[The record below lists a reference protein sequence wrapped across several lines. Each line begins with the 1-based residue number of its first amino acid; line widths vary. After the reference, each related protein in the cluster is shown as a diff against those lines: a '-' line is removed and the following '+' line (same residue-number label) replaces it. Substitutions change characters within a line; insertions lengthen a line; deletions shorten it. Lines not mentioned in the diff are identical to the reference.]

1 MLQTIR
7 DKFTGW
13 IAIVFIGLLA
23 LTLVISFGNMEQT
36 PLQDNVVIT
45 VNGEEITL
53 FEFQEEFSNKLA
65 EFQDLLGDE
74 VPDVLEQTIKESAG
88 EDLIIRRLLLDY
100 LSNNGYR
107 VSPEY
112 VAELIRT
119 NESFQVG
126 GVFIRQNYEAI
137 LTGQGVSVDQFENDL
152 RLQLEINQLRRG
164 LIETAFMTNA
174 EFTQFIELQM
184 QERSGQMLIIDSSRF
199 MDQVNVDPLEVNDYY
214 QNNLDLFQSNE
225 EVDVEYLEINI
236 EDVAQQ
242 VQFSGDDIRDY
253 YENNLDRFVSNE
265 ERKSSHILVAIDQ
278 DTTDEQ
284 AAELIKEIQSK
295 LEIETFEELAKQY
308 SDDPGSATQGGDLG
322 WAETGLFVPEFES
335 ALFSMNV
342 GDISEAVKTDFGYH
356 LIRMD
361 DIKPGQQQAY
371 EDIEYELELEYSRLL
386 AEEELFELAD
396 QMADLTLQSYN
407 ELSTVAEKMSLKK
420 NNLDAFTRTGSTFL
434 HQDPEMVNI
443 LFSPGS
449 IELGENTPLFQ
460 IGDSVIVARAKA
472 HRLPSTRDFAE
483 VQDDIQSFIMNQQA
497 MRLANDYADELKN
510 NESLVFGDLS
520 EDDGIQVED
529 FQILRNSTNYSRGLS
544 DAIFALKRDLINE
557 EIIVFS
563 ESENVYLAKVSSV
576 DTGNLSLFS
585 DQERSDAKSDLSE
598 QYGSQ
603 DLDGLAQ
610 SLRDNAEIFI
620 EPGLYE
626 GLFDL

>member
-13 IAIVFIGLLA
+13 IAIVFIGLLSM
-23 LTLVISFGNMEQT
+23 TLVISFGNMDQT
-36 PLQDNVVIT
+36 PLQDDVVIT

-53 FEFQEEFSNKLA
+53 FEFQEEFSNKLV
-65 EFQDLLGDE
+65 EFQDVLGDE
-74 VPDVLEQTIKESAG
+74 VPEVLEQTIKESAA

-100 LSNNGYR
+100 LSNSGYR

-112 VAELIRT
+112 VAELIST
-119 NESFQVG
+119 NETFLLG
-126 GVFIRQNYEAI
+126 GVFDIENYKAI
-137 LTGQGVSVDQFENDL
+137 LASQGVTIEQFENDL

-164 LIETAFMTNA
+164 LIETAFITNT
-174 EFTQFIELQM
+174 EFTKFIELQM
-184 QERSGQMLIIDSSRF
+184 QERTGQLLTIDSSRF
-199 MDQVNVDPLEVNDYY
+199 MDQVEINPAEVSDYY
-214 QNNLDLFQSNE
+214 ESNLDLFQSNE
-225 EVDVEYLEINI
+225 EVDVEYLEITI

-242 VQFSGDDIRDY
+242 VEFSADDLRDY
-253 YENNLDRFVSNE
+253 YENNLDRFVTNE
-265 ERKSSHILVAIDQ
+265 ERKSSHILIAIDD

-284 AAELIKEIQSK
+284 AAELIEEIQSK
-295 LEIETFEELAKQY
+295 LDTEAFEDLAKEY
-308 SDDPGSATQGGDLG
+308 SDDPGSAAVGGDLG
-322 WAETGLFVPEFES
+322 WAEPGLFVPEFES

-342 GDISEAVKTDFGYH
+342 GEISAPVKTDFGYH

-361 DIKPGQQQAY
+361 DIKTGQQQAF

-407 ELSTVAEKMSLKK
+407 ELATVADKMSLEL
-420 NNLDAFTRTGSTFL
+420 NNLDAFSRTGSTFL

-472 HRLPSTRDFAE
+472 HRLPATKEFSE
-483 VQDDIQSFIMNQQA
+483 VQADIQSFLMNNRA
-497 MRLANDYADELKN
+497 MNLANEYAEGLKTQDSIVFDEIAT
-510 NESLVFGDLS
+510 E
-520 EDDGIQVED
+520 EGIQSEN
-529 FQILRNSTNYSRGLS
+529 FQILRNSTNYPRGLS
-544 DAIFALKRDLINE
+544 EAIFSLHKDLIDQE
-557 EIIVFS
+557 MIVFS
-563 ESENVYLAKVSSV
+563 ELDSVYIAKVSSV
-576 DTGNLSLFS
+576 NSGNLSFFS
-585 DQERSDAKSDLSE
+585 DQERSDAKSDLSQ
-598 QYGSQ
+598 QYGSE
-603 DLDGLAQ
+603 DLDALAQ
-610 SLRDNAEIFI
+610 SLRDNAEVFI

>member
-13 IAIVFIGLLA
+13 IAIVFIGLLS
-23 LTLVISFGNMEQT
+23 LTLIISFGNMEQT

-45 VNGEEITL
+45 VNDEEITL

-74 VPDVLEQTIKESAG
+74 VPEVLEQTIKESAG

-112 VAELIRT
+112 VAELIRD

-126 GVFIRQNYEAI
+126 GVFIRENYEAI
-137 LTGQGVSVDQFENDL
+137 LASQGVGVDQFENDL

-199 MDQVNVDPLEVNDYY
+199 MDQVNVDPSEVNDYY
-214 QNNLDLFQSNE
+214 QNNLELFQSNE
-225 EVDVEYLEINI
+225 EIDVEYLEINI

-242 VQFSGDDIRDY
+242 VQFSGDDIRGY

-265 ERKSSHILVAIDQ
+265 ERKSSHILVAIDE

-295 LEIETFEELAKQY
+295 LEGETFEELAKQY
-308 SDDPGSATQGGDLG
+308 SDDPGSAAQGGDLG

-361 DIKPGQQQAY
+361 DIKPGQQQSF

-407 ELSTVAEKMSLKK
+407 ELSTVAEKMNLTK

-472 HRLPSTRDFAE
+472 HRLPSTRDFTE
-483 VQDDIQSFIMNQQA
+483 VQDDIQNFIMNQEA

-520 EDDGIQVED
+520 EDEGIQVED

-544 DAIFALKRDLINE
+544 DAIFSLKKDLINE
-557 EIIVFS
+557 EIVVFS
-563 ESENVYLAKVSSV
+563 ELENVYLAKISSV

-610 SLRDNAEIFI
+610 SLRDNAEVFI

>member
-45 VNGEEITL
+45 VNDKEITL

-74 VPDVLEQTIKESAG
+74 VPEVLEQTIKESAG
-88 EDLIIRRLLLDY
+88 EDLIIRVLLLDY

-119 NESFQVG
+119 NESFQLG
-126 GVFIRQNYEAI
+126 GVFIRENYEAI
-137 LTGQGVSVDQFENDL
+137 LASQGVSVDQFENDL

-199 MDQVNVDPLEVNDYY
+199 KDQVNVDPSEVNDYY
-214 QNNLDLFQSNE
+214 QNNIDLFQSDE
-225 EVDVEYLEINI
+225 ELDVEYLEINI

-242 VQFSGDDIRDY
+242 VQFSGDEIRDY

-265 ERKSSHILVAIDQ
+265 ERKSSHILVAIDE

-284 AAELIKEIQSK
+284 AAKLIKEIQTK
-295 LEIETFEELAKQY
+295 LETETFEELAKQY
-308 SDDPGSATQGGDLG
+308 SDDPGSAAQGGDLG

-342 GDISEAVKTDFGYH
+342 GETSEVVKTDFGYH

-361 DIKPGQQQAY
+361 DIKPGQQQAF

-420 NNLDAFTRTGSTFL
+420 SNLDAFTRTGSTFL

-472 HRLPSTRDFAE
+472 HRLPSTRDFVE
-483 VQDDIQSFIMNQQA
+483 VQGDIQSFIMNQEA
-497 MRLANDYADELKN
+497 MNLANDYADGLKN
-510 NESLVFGDLS
+510 DESLVFGDLS
-520 EDDGIQVED
+520 QDDGIQVED

-544 DAIFALKRDLINE
+544 DAIFSLKKDLINE
-557 EIIVFS
+557 EIVVFS
-563 ESENVYLAKVSSV
+563 ELEKVYLAKVSSV

-610 SLRDNAEIFI
+610 SLRDNAEVFI

>member
-45 VNGEEITL
+45 VNDKEITL

-74 VPDVLEQTIKESAG
+74 VPEVLEQTIKESAG
-88 EDLIIRRLLLDY
+88 EDLIIRVLLLDY

-119 NESFQVG
+119 NESFQLG
-126 GVFIRQNYEAI
+126 GVFIRENYEAI
-137 LTGQGVSVDQFENDL
+137 LASQGVSVDQFENDL

-199 MDQVNVDPLEVNDYY
+199 KDQVNVDPSEVNDYY
-214 QNNLDLFQSNE
+214 ENNIDLFQSNE
-225 EVDVEYLEINI
+225 ELDVEYLEINI

-242 VQFSGDDIRDY
+242 VQFSGDEIRDY

-265 ERKSSHILVAIDQ
+265 ERKSSHILVAIDE

-284 AAELIKEIQSK
+284 AAKLIKEIQTK
-295 LEIETFEELAKQY
+295 LETETFEELAKQY
-308 SDDPGSATQGGDLG
+308 SDDPGSAAQGGDLG

-342 GDISEAVKTDFGYH
+342 GDTSEAVKTDFGYH

-361 DIKPGQQQAY
+361 DIKPGQQQAF

-420 NNLDAFTRTGSTFL
+420 SNLDAFTRTGSTFL

-472 HRLPSTRDFAE
+472 HRLPSTRDFVE
-483 VQDDIQSFIMNQQA
+483 VQGDIQSFIMNQEA
-497 MRLANDYADELKN
+497 MKLANDYADGLKN
-510 NESLVFGDLS
+510 DESLVFGDLS
-520 EDDGIQVED
+520 QDDGIQVED

-544 DAIFALKRDLINE
+544 DAIFSLKKDLINE
-557 EIIVFS
+557 EIVVFS
-563 ESENVYLAKVSSV
+563 ELEKVYLAKVSSV
-576 DTGNLSLFS
+576 DIGNLSLFS

-610 SLRDNAEIFI
+610 SLRDNAEVFI

>member
-45 VNGEEITL
+45 VNDKEITL

-74 VPDVLEQTIKESAG
+74 VPEVLEQTIKESAG
-88 EDLIIRRLLLDY
+88 EDLIIRVLLLDY

-119 NESFQVG
+119 NESFQLG
-126 GVFIRQNYEAI
+126 GVFIRENYEAI
-137 LTGQGVSVDQFENDL
+137 LASQGVSVDQFENDL

-199 MDQVNVDPLEVNDYY
+199 KDQVNVDPSEVNDYY
-214 QNNLDLFQSNE
+214 QNNIDLFQSDE
-225 EVDVEYLEINI
+225 ELDVEYLEINI

-242 VQFSGDDIRDY
+242 VQFSGDEIRDY

-265 ERKSSHILVAIDQ
+265 ERKSSHILVAIDE

-284 AAELIKEIQSK
+284 AAKLIKEIQTK
-295 LEIETFEELAKQY
+295 LETETFEELAKQY
-308 SDDPGSATQGGDLG
+308 SDDPGSAAQGGDLG

-342 GDISEAVKTDFGYH
+342 GDTSEAVKTDFGYH

-361 DIKPGQQQAY
+361 DIKPGQQQAF

-420 NNLDAFTRTGSTFL
+420 SNLDAFTRTGSTFL

-472 HRLPSTRDFAE
+472 HRLPSTRDFVE
-483 VQDDIQSFIMNQQA
+483 VQGDIQSFIMNQEA
-497 MRLANDYADELKN
+497 MKLANDYADGLKN
-510 NESLVFGDLS
+510 DESLVFGDLS
-520 EDDGIQVED
+520 QDDGIQVED

-544 DAIFALKRDLINE
+544 DAIFSLKKDLINE
-557 EIIVFS
+557 EIVVFS
-563 ESENVYLAKVSSV
+563 ELEKVYLAKVSSV
-576 DTGNLSLFS
+576 DIGNLSLFS

-610 SLRDNAEIFI
+610 SLRDNAEVFI

>member
-13 IAIVFIGLLA
+13 IAIVFIGLLSM
-23 LTLVISFGNMEQT
+23 TLVISFGNMDQT
-36 PLQDNVVIT
+36 PLQDDVVIT

-53 FEFQEEFSNKLA
+53 FEFQEEFSNKLV
-65 EFQDLLGDE
+65 EFQNVLGDE
-74 VPDVLEQTIKESAG
+74 VPEVLEQTIKESAA

-100 LSNNGYR
+100 LSNSGYR

-119 NESFQVG
+119 NETFLLG
-126 GVFIRQNYEAI
+126 GVFDIENYKAI
-137 LTGQGVSVDQFENDL
+137 LASQGVTIEQFENDL

-164 LIETAFMTNA
+164 FIETAFITNT

-184 QERSGQMLIIDSSRF
+184 QERTGQLLTIDSSRF
-199 MDQVNVDPLEVNDYY
+199 MDQVEINPAEVSDYY
-214 QNNLDLFQSNE
+214 ESNLDLFQSNE
-225 EVDVEYLEINI
+225 EVDVEYLEITI

-242 VQFSGDDIRDY
+242 VEFSADDLREY
-253 YENNLDRFVSNE
+253 YENNLDRFVTNE
-265 ERKSSHILVAIDQ
+265 ERKSSHILIAIDD
-278 DTTDEQ
+278 DTSDEQ
-284 AAELIKEIQSK
+284 AVELIEEIQSK
-295 LEIETFEELAKQY
+295 LDTQTFEDLAKEY
-308 SDDPGSATQGGDLG
+308 SDDPGSAAVGGDLG
-322 WAETGLFVPEFES
+322 WAEPGLFVPEFES

-342 GDISEAVKTDFGYH
+342 GEISAPVKTDFGYH

-361 DIKPGQQQAY
+361 DIKTGQQQAF

-407 ELSTVAEKMSLKK
+407 ELATVADKMSLEL
-420 NNLDAFTRTGSTFL
+420 NNLDAFSRTGSTFL
-434 HQDPEMVNI
+434 HQDPEMVNM

-472 HRLPSTRDFAE
+472 HRLPATREFSE
-483 VQDDIQSFIMNQQA
+483 VQADIQSFLMNNRA
-497 MRLANDYADELKN
+497 MSLANEYAEGLKTQDSIVFDEIAT
-510 NESLVFGDLS
+510 E
-520 EDDGIQVED
+520 EGIQSED
-529 FQILRNSTNYSRGLS
+529 FQILRNSTNYPRGLS
-544 DAIFALKRDLINE
+544 EAIFSLHKDLIDQE
-557 EIIVFS
+557 MIVFS
-563 ESENVYLAKVSSV
+563 ELDSVYIAKVSSV
-576 DTGNLSLFS
+576 NSGNLSFFS
-585 DQERSDAKSDLSE
+585 DQERSDAKSDLSQ
-598 QYGSQ
+598 QYGSE

-610 SLRDNAEIFI
+610 SLRDNAEVFI

>member
-308 SDDPGSATQGGDLG
+308 SDDPGSAAQGGDLG

-335 ALFSMNV
+335 ALFLMNV
-342 GDISEAVKTDFGYH
+342 GDISEVVKTDFGYH

-472 HRLPSTRDFAE
+472 HRLPSTRDFTE
-483 VQDDIQSFIMNQQA
+483 VQGDIQSFIMNQQA

>member
-1 MLQTIR
+1 

-13 IAIVFIGLLA
+13 IAIFFIGLLA

-45 VNGEEITL
+45 VNDKEITL

-74 VPDVLEQTIKESAG
+74 VPEVLEQTIKESAG
-88 EDLIIRRLLLDY
+88 EDLIIRVLLLDY

-119 NESFQVG
+119 NESFQLG
-126 GVFIRQNYEAI
+126 GVFIRENYEAI
-137 LTGQGVSVDQFENDL
+137 LASQGVSVDQFENDL

-199 MDQVNVDPLEVNDYY
+199 KDQVNVDPSEVNDYY
-214 QNNLDLFQSNE
+214 QNNIDLFQSDE
-225 EVDVEYLEINI
+225 ELDVEYLEINI

-242 VQFSGDDIRDY
+242 VQFSGDEIRDY

-265 ERKSSHILVAIDQ
+265 ERKSSHILVAIDE

-284 AAELIKEIQSK
+284 AAKLIKEIQTK
-295 LEIETFEELAKQY
+295 LETETFEELAKQY
-308 SDDPGSATQGGDLG
+308 SDDPGSAAQGGDLG

-342 GDISEAVKTDFGYH
+342 GDTSEAVKTDFGYH

-361 DIKPGQQQAY
+361 DIKPGQQQAF

-420 NNLDAFTRTGSTFL
+420 SNLDAFTRTGSTFL

-472 HRLPSTRDFAE
+472 HRLPSTRDFVE
-483 VQDDIQSFIMNQQA
+483 VQGDIQSFIMNQEA
-497 MRLANDYADELKN
+497 MKLANDYADGLKN
-510 NESLVFGDLS
+510 DESLVFGDLS
-520 EDDGIQVED
+520 QDDGIQVED

-544 DAIFALKRDLINE
+544 DAIFSLKKDLINE
-557 EIIVFS
+557 EIVVFS
-563 ESENVYLAKVSSV
+563 ELEKVYLAKVSSV

-610 SLRDNAEIFI
+610 SLRDNAEVFI

>member
-13 IAIVFIGLLA
+13 IAIVFIGLLSM
-23 LTLVISFGNMEQT
+23 TLVISFGNMDQT
-36 PLQDNVVIT
+36 PLQDDVVIT

-53 FEFQEEFSNKLA
+53 FEFQEEFSNKLV
-65 EFQDLLGDE
+65 EFQDVLGDE
-74 VPDVLEQTIKESAG
+74 VPEVLEQTIKESAA

-100 LSNNGYR
+100 LSNSGYR

-119 NESFQVG
+119 NETFLLG
-126 GVFIRQNYEAI
+126 GVFDIENYKAI
-137 LTGQGVSVDQFENDL
+137 LASQGVTIEQFENDL

-164 LIETAFMTNA
+164 LIETAFITNT
-174 EFTQFIELQM
+174 EFTKFIELQM
-184 QERSGQMLIIDSSRF
+184 QERTGQLLTIDSSRF
-199 MDQVNVDPLEVNDYY
+199 MDQVEINPAEVSDYY
-214 QNNLDLFQSNE
+214 ESNLDLFQSNE
-225 EVDVEYLEINI
+225 EVDVEYLEITI

-242 VQFSGDDIRDY
+242 VEFSADDLRDY
-253 YENNLDRFVSNE
+253 YENNLDRFVTNE
-265 ERKSSHILVAIDQ
+265 ERKSSHILIAIDD

-284 AAELIKEIQSK
+284 AAELIEEIQSK
-295 LEIETFEELAKQY
+295 LDTQTFEDLAKEY
-308 SDDPGSATQGGDLG
+308 SDDPGSAAVGGDLG
-322 WAETGLFVPEFES
+322 WAEPGLFVPEFES

-342 GDISEAVKTDFGYH
+342 GEISAPVKTDFGYH

-361 DIKPGQQQAY
+361 DIKTGQQQAF

-407 ELSTVAEKMSLKK
+407 ELATVADKMSLEL
-420 NNLDAFTRTGSTFL
+420 NNLDAFSRTGSTFL

-472 HRLPSTRDFAE
+472 HRLPATKEFSE
-483 VQDDIQSFIMNQQA
+483 VQADIQSFLMNNRA
-497 MRLANDYADELKN
+497 MNLANEYAEGLKTQDSIVFDEIAT
-510 NESLVFGDLS
+510 E
-520 EDDGIQVED
+520 EGIQSED
-529 FQILRNSTNYSRGLS
+529 FQLLRNSTNYPRGLS
-544 DAIFALKRDLINE
+544 EAIFSLHKDLIDQE
-557 EIIVFS
+557 MIVFS
-563 ESENVYLAKVSSV
+563 ELDSVYIAKVSSV
-576 DTGNLSLFS
+576 NSGNLSFFS
-585 DQERSDAKSDLSE
+585 DQERSNAKSDLSQ
-598 QYGSQ
+598 QYGSE
-603 DLDGLAQ
+603 DLDALAE
-610 SLRDNAEIFI
+610 SLRDNAEVFI

>member
-1 MLQTIR
+1 
-7 DKFTGW
+7 
-13 IAIVFIGLLA
+13 
-23 LTLVISFGNMEQT
+23 
-36 PLQDNVVIT
+36 VVIT

-74 VPDVLEQTIKESAG
+74 VPEVLEQTIKESAG

-100 LSNNGYR
+100 LSNSGYR

-112 VAELIRT
+112 VAELIRN

-126 GVFIRQNYEAI
+126 GVFNRQNYEAI
-137 LTGQGVSVDQFENDL
+137 LASQGASVDQFENDL

-199 MDQVNVDPLEVNDYY
+199 MDQVNIDPSEINDYY

-265 ERKSSHILVAIDQ
+265 ERKSSHILVAIDE

-284 AAELIKEIQSK
+284 AADLIKEIQSK
-295 LEIETFEELAKQY
+295 FDTETFEELAKQY
-308 SDDPGSATQGGDLG
+308 SDDPGSAAQGGDLG

-396 QMADLTLQSYN
+396 QMADLTLQAYN
-407 ELSTVAEKMSLKK
+407 ELSTVAEKMSLEK
-420 NNLDAFTRTGSTFL
+420 NNLDAFTRTGATFL

-483 VQDDIQSFIMNQQA
+483 VQNDIQSFIMNQEA

-510 NESLVFGDLS
+510 NESLVFDDLS
-520 EDDGIQVED
+520 EGDGIQVED
-529 FQILRNSTNYSRGLS
+529 FQILRNSTNYSKGLS
-544 DAIFALKRDLINE
+544 DAIFSLNKDLINQQ
-557 EIIVFS
+557 IVVFS
-563 ESENVYLAKVSSV
+563 ELDNVYLAKVSSV
-576 DTGNLSLFS
+576 DIGNLSLFS

-610 SLRDNAEIFI
+610 SLRDNAEVFI

>member
-265 ERKSSHILVAIDQ
+265 ERKSSHILVAIDE

-308 SDDPGSATQGGDLG
+308 SDDPGSAAQGGDLG

-420 NNLDAFTRTGSTFL
+420 NNLNAFTRTGSTFL

-483 VQDDIQSFIMNQQA
+483 VQGDIQSFIMNQQA

>member
-45 VNGEEITL
+45 VNDKEITL

-74 VPDVLEQTIKESAG
+74 VPEVLEQTIKESAG
-88 EDLIIRRLLLDY
+88 EDLIIRVLLLDY

-119 NESFQVG
+119 NESFQLG
-126 GVFIRQNYEAI
+126 GVFIRENYEAI
-137 LTGQGVSVDQFENDL
+137 LASQGVSVDQFENDL

-199 MDQVNVDPLEVNDYY
+199 KDQVNVDPSEVNDYY
-214 QNNLDLFQSNE
+214 QNNIDLFQSDE
-225 EVDVEYLEINI
+225 ELDVEYLEINI

-242 VQFSGDDIRDY
+242 VQFSGDEIRDY

-265 ERKSSHILVAIDQ
+265 ERKSSHILVAIDE

-284 AAELIKEIQSK
+284 AAELIKEIQTK
-295 LEIETFEELAKQY
+295 LETETFEELAKQY
-308 SDDPGSATQGGDLG
+308 SDDPGSAAQGGDLG

-342 GDISEAVKTDFGYH
+342 GDTSEAVKTDFGYH

-361 DIKPGQQQAY
+361 DIKPGQQQAF

-407 ELSTVAEKMSLKK
+407 ELSTVAEKMNLKK
-420 NNLDAFTRTGSTFL
+420 SNLDAFTRTGSTFL

-472 HRLPSTRDFAE
+472 HRLPSTRDFVE
-483 VQDDIQSFIMNQQA
+483 VQGDIQSFIMNQEA
-497 MRLANDYADELKN
+497 MKLANDYADRLKN
-510 NESLVFGDLS
+510 DESLVFGDLS
-520 EDDGIQVED
+520 QDDGIQVED

-544 DAIFALKRDLINE
+544 DAIFSLKKDLINE
-557 EIIVFS
+557 EIVVFS
-563 ESENVYLAKVSSV
+563 ELEKVYLAKVSSV
-576 DTGNLSLFS
+576 DIGNLSLFS

-610 SLRDNAEIFI
+610 SLRDNAEVFI

>member
-295 LEIETFEELAKQY
+295 FEIETFEELAKQY
-308 SDDPGSATQGGDLG
+308 SDDPGSAAQGGDLG

-472 HRLPSTRDFAE
+472 HRLPSTRDFTE
-483 VQDDIQSFIMNQQA
+483 VQGDIQSFIMNQQA

-585 DQERSDAKSDLSE
+585 DQERSDAKSDLSD

-610 SLRDNAEIFI
+610 SLRNNAEIFI

>member
-45 VNGEEITL
+45 VNDKEITL

-74 VPDVLEQTIKESAG
+74 VPEVLEQTIKESAG
-88 EDLIIRRLLLDY
+88 EDLIIRVLLLDY

-119 NESFQVG
+119 NESFQLG
-126 GVFIRQNYEAI
+126 GVFIRENYEAI
-137 LTGQGVSVDQFENDL
+137 LASQGVSVDQFENDL

-199 MDQVNVDPLEVNDYY
+199 KDQVNVDPSEVNDYY
-214 QNNLDLFQSNE
+214 QNNIDLFQSDE
-225 EVDVEYLEINI
+225 ELDVEYLEINI

-242 VQFSGDDIRDY
+242 VQFSGDEIRDY

-265 ERKSSHILVAIDQ
+265 ERKSSHILVAIDE

-295 LEIETFEELAKQY
+295 LETETFEELAKQY
-308 SDDPGSATQGGDLG
+308 SDDPGSAAQGGDLG

-342 GDISEAVKTDFGYH
+342 GDTSEAVKTDFGYH

-361 DIKPGQQQAY
+361 DIKPGQQQAF

-420 NNLDAFTRTGSTFL
+420 SNLDAFTRTGSTFL

-472 HRLPSTRDFAE
+472 HRLPSTRDFVE
-483 VQDDIQSFIMNQQA
+483 VQGDIQSFIMNQEA
-497 MRLANDYADELKN
+497 MKLANDYADGLKN
-510 NESLVFGDLS
+510 DESLVFGDLS
-520 EDDGIQVED
+520 QDDGIQVED

-544 DAIFALKRDLINE
+544 DAIFSLKKDLINE
-557 EIIVFS
+557 EIVVFS
-563 ESENVYLAKVSSV
+563 ELEKVYLAKVSSV

-610 SLRDNAEIFI
+610 SLRDNAEVFI

>member
-13 IAIVFIGLLA
+13 IAIFFIGLLA

-45 VNGEEITL
+45 VNDKEITL

-74 VPDVLEQTIKESAG
+74 VPEVLEQTIKESAG
-88 EDLIIRRLLLDY
+88 EDLIIRVLLLDY

-119 NESFQVG
+119 NESFQLG
-126 GVFIRQNYEAI
+126 GVFIRENYEAI
-137 LTGQGVSVDQFENDL
+137 LASQGVSVDQFENDL

-184 QERSGQMLIIDSSRF
+184 QERSGQVLIIDSSRF
-199 MDQVNVDPLEVNDYY
+199 KDQVNVDPSEVNDYY
-214 QNNLDLFQSNE
+214 ENNIDLFQSNE
-225 EVDVEYLEINI
+225 ELDVEYLEINI

-242 VQFSGDDIRDY
+242 VQFSGDEIRDY

-265 ERKSSHILVAIDQ
+265 ERKSSHILVAIDE

-284 AAELIKEIQSK
+284 AAKLIKEIQTK
-295 LEIETFEELAKQY
+295 LETETFEELAKQY
-308 SDDPGSATQGGDLG
+308 SDDPGSAAQGGDLG

-342 GDISEAVKTDFGYH
+342 GDTSEAVKTDFGYH

-361 DIKPGQQQAY
+361 DIKPGQQQAF

-420 NNLDAFTRTGSTFL
+420 SNLDAFTRTGSTFL

-472 HRLPSTRDFAE
+472 HRLPSTRDFVE
-483 VQDDIQSFIMNQQA
+483 VQGDIQSFIMNQEA
-497 MRLANDYADELKN
+497 MKLANDYADGLKN
-510 NESLVFGDLS
+510 DESLVFGDLS
-520 EDDGIQVED
+520 QDDGIQVED

-544 DAIFALKRDLINE
+544 DAIFSLKKDLINE
-557 EIIVFS
+557 EIVVFS
-563 ESENVYLAKVSSV
+563 ELEKVYLAKVSSV

-610 SLRDNAEIFI
+610 SLRDNAEVFI

>member
-13 IAIVFIGLLA
+13 IAIVFIGLLSM
-23 LTLVISFGNMEQT
+23 TLVISFGNMDQT
-36 PLQDNVVIT
+36 PLQDDVVIT

-53 FEFQEEFSNKLA
+53 FEFQEEFSNKLV

-74 VPDVLEQTIKESAG
+74 VPEVLEQTIKESAA

-100 LSNNGYR
+100 LSNSGYR

-112 VAELIRT
+112 VAELIRA
-119 NESFQVG
+119 NETFLLG
-126 GVFIRQNYEAI
+126 GVFDIENYKAI
-137 LTGQGVSVDQFENDL
+137 LASQGVTIEQFENDL

-164 LIETAFMTNA
+164 FIETAFITNT

-184 QERSGQMLIIDSSRF
+184 QERSGQLLTIDSSRF
-199 MDQVNVDPLEVNDYY
+199 MDQVEIDPAEVTDYY
-214 QNNLDLFQSNE
+214 ESNLDLFQSNE

-242 VQFSGDDIRDY
+242 VEFSADDLREY
-253 YENNLDRFVSNE
+253 YENNLDRFVTNE
-265 ERKSSHILVAIDQ
+265 ERKSSHILIAIDD

-284 AAELIKEIQSK
+284 AAELIEEIQSK
-295 LEIETFEELAKQY
+295 LDTETFEDLAKEY
-308 SDDPGSATQGGDLG
+308 SDDPGSAAVGGDLG
-322 WAETGLFVPEFES
+322 WAEPGLFVPEFES

-342 GDISEAVKTDFGYH
+342 GEISAPVKTDFGYH

-361 DIKPGQQQAY
+361 DIKTGQQQAF

-407 ELSTVAEKMSLKK
+407 ELASVADKMSLEL
-420 NNLDAFTRTGSTFL
+420 NNLDAFSRTGSSFL
-434 HQDPEMVNI
+434 HQDPEMVNM

-472 HRLPSTRDFAE
+472 HRLPATREFSE
-483 VQDDIQSFIMNQQA
+483 VQIDIQSFLMNNRA
-497 MRLANDYADELKN
+497 MSLANEYAEDLKTQDSVIFAEIA
-510 NESLVFGDLS
+510 NE
-520 EDDGIQVED
+520 DGIQSED
-529 FQILRNSTNYSRGLS
+529 FQILRNSTNFPRGLS
-544 DAIFALKRDLINE
+544 EAIFSLHKDLIDKE
-557 EIIVFS
+557 MIVFS
-563 ESENVYLAKVSSV
+563 ELDIVYIAKVSSV
-576 DTGNLSLFS
+576 NSGDLSFFS
-585 DQERSDAKSDLSE
+585 DEERSGAKSDLSQ
-598 QYGSQ
+598 QYGSE

-610 SLRDNAEIFI
+610 SLRDNAEVFI

>member
-13 IAIVFIGLLA
+13 IAIVFIGLLSM
-23 LTLVISFGNMEQT
+23 TLVISFGNMDQT
-36 PLQDNVVIT
+36 PLQDDVVIT

-53 FEFQEEFSNKLA
+53 FEFQEEFSNKLV
-65 EFQDLLGDE
+65 EFQDVLGDE
-74 VPDVLEQTIKESAG
+74 VPEVLEQTIKESAA

-100 LSNNGYR
+100 LSNSGYR

-119 NESFQVG
+119 NETFLLG
-126 GVFIRQNYEAI
+126 GVFDIENYKAI
-137 LTGQGVSVDQFENDL
+137 LASQGVTIEQFENDL

-164 LIETAFMTNA
+164 FIETAFITNT

-184 QERSGQMLIIDSSRF
+184 QERTGQLLTIDSSRF
-199 MDQVNVDPLEVNDYY
+199 MDQVEINPAEVTDYY
-214 QNNLDLFQSNE
+214 ESNLDLFQSNE
-225 EVDVEYLEINI
+225 EVDVEYLEITI

-242 VQFSGDDIRDY
+242 VEFSADDLRDY
-253 YENNLDRFVSNE
+253 YENNLDRFVTNE
-265 ERKSSHILVAIDQ
+265 ERKSSHILIAIDD

-284 AAELIKEIQSK
+284 AAELIEEIQSK
-295 LEIETFEELAKQY
+295 LDTQTFEDLAKEY
-308 SDDPGSATQGGDLG
+308 SDDPGSAAVGGDLG
-322 WAETGLFVPEFES
+322 WAEPGLFVPEFES

-342 GDISEAVKTDFGYH
+342 GEISAPVKTDFGYH

-361 DIKPGQQQAY
+361 DIKTGQQQAF

-407 ELSTVAEKMSLKK
+407 ELATVADKMSLEL
-420 NNLDAFTRTGSTFL
+420 NNLDAFSRTGSTFL
-434 HQDPEMVNI
+434 HQDPEMVNM

-472 HRLPSTRDFAE
+472 HRLPATREFSE
-483 VQDDIQSFIMNQQA
+483 VQTDIQSFLMNNRA
-497 MRLANDYADELKN
+497 MSLANEYAEGLKTQDSIVFDEIAT
-510 NESLVFGDLS
+510 E
-520 EDDGIQVED
+520 EGIQSED
-529 FQILRNSTNYSRGLS
+529 FQILRNSTNYPRGLS
-544 DAIFALKRDLINE
+544 EAIFSLHKDLIDQE
-557 EIIVFS
+557 MIVFS
-563 ESENVYLAKVSSV
+563 ELDSVYIAKVSSV
-576 DTGNLSLFS
+576 NSGNLSFFS
-585 DQERSDAKSDLSE
+585 DQERSDAKSDLSQ
-598 QYGSQ
+598 QYGSE

-610 SLRDNAEIFI
+610 SLRDNAEVFI

>member
-74 VPDVLEQTIKESAG
+74 VPEVLEQTIKESAG
-88 EDLIIRRLLLDY
+88 EDLIIRVLLLDY

-119 NESFQVG
+119 NESFQLG
-126 GVFIRQNYEAI
+126 GVFIRENYEAI
-137 LTGQGVSVDQFENDL
+137 LASQGVSVDQFENDL

-199 MDQVNVDPLEVNDYY
+199 KDQVNVDPSEVNDYY
-214 QNNLDLFQSNE
+214 ENNIDLFQSNE
-225 EVDVEYLEINI
+225 ELDVEYLEINI

-242 VQFSGDDIRDY
+242 VQFSGDEIRDY

-265 ERKSSHILVAIDQ
+265 ERKSSHILVAIDE

-284 AAELIKEIQSK
+284 ATELIKEIQSK
-295 LEIETFEELAKQY
+295 LETETFEELAKQY
-308 SDDPGSATQGGDLG
+308 SDDPGSAAQGGDLG

-342 GDISEAVKTDFGYH
+342 GDTSEAVKTDFGYH

-361 DIKPGQQQAY
+361 DIKPGQQQAF

-420 NNLDAFTRTGSTFL
+420 SNLDAFTRTGSTFL

-472 HRLPSTRDFAE
+472 HRLPSTRDFVD
-483 VQDDIQSFIMNQQA
+483 VQGDIQSFIMNQEA
-497 MRLANDYADELKN
+497 MKLANDYADGLKN
-510 NESLVFGDLS
+510 DKSLIFGDLS
-520 EDDGIQVED
+520 QDDGIQVED

-544 DAIFALKRDLINE
+544 DAIFSLKKDLINE
-557 EIIVFS
+557 EIVVFS
-563 ESENVYLAKVSSV
+563 ELEKVYLAKVSSV

-610 SLRDNAEIFI
+610 SLRDNAEVFI

>member
-13 IAIVFIGLLA
+13 IAIVFIGLLS
-23 LTLVISFGNMEQT
+23 LTLIISFGNMEQT

-45 VNGEEITL
+45 VNDEEITL

-74 VPDVLEQTIKESAG
+74 VPEVLEQTIKESAG

-112 VAELIRT
+112 VAELIRD

-126 GVFIRQNYEAI
+126 GVFIRENYEAI
-137 LTGQGVSVDQFENDL
+137 LASQGVGVDQFENDL

-199 MDQVNVDPLEVNDYY
+199 MDQVNVDPSEVNDYY
-214 QNNLDLFQSNE
+214 QNNLELFQSNE
-225 EVDVEYLEINI
+225 EIDVEYLEINI

-265 ERKSSHILVAIDQ
+265 ERKSSHILVAIDE

-295 LEIETFEELAKQY
+295 LEGETFEELAKQY
-308 SDDPGSATQGGDLG
+308 SDDPGSAAQGGDLG

-361 DIKPGQQQAY
+361 DIKPGQQQSF

-407 ELSTVAEKMSLKK
+407 ELSTVAEKMNLTK

-472 HRLPSTRDFAE
+472 HRLPSTRDFTE
-483 VQDDIQSFIMNQQA
+483 VQDDIQNFILNQEA

-520 EDDGIQVED
+520 EDEGIQVED

-544 DAIFALKRDLINE
+544 DAIFSLKKDLINE
-557 EIIVFS
+557 EIVVFS
-563 ESENVYLAKVSSV
+563 ELENVYLAKISSV

-610 SLRDNAEIFI
+610 SLRDNAEVFI

>member
-1 MLQTIR
+1 
-7 DKFTGW
+7 
-13 IAIVFIGLLA
+13 
-23 LTLVISFGNMEQT
+23 
-36 PLQDNVVIT
+36 
-45 VNGEEITL
+45 
-53 FEFQEEFSNKLA
+53 
-65 EFQDLLGDE
+65 
-74 VPDVLEQTIKESAG
+74 
-88 EDLIIRRLLLDY
+88 
-100 LSNNGYR
+100 
-107 VSPEY
+107 
-112 VAELIRT
+112 
-119 NESFQVG
+119 
-126 GVFIRQNYEAI
+126 
-137 LTGQGVSVDQFENDL
+137 
-152 RLQLEINQLRRG
+152 
-164 LIETAFMTNA
+164 
-174 EFTQFIELQM
+174 M

-265 ERKSSHILVAIDQ
+265 ERKSSHILVAIDE

-308 SDDPGSATQGGDLG
+308 SDDPGSAAQGGDLG

-335 ALFSMNV
+335 ALFLMNV
-342 GDISEAVKTDFGYH
+342 GDISEVVKTDFGYH

-563 ESENVYLAKVSSV
+563 ESENVYLAKISSV

>member
-45 VNGEEITL
+45 VNDKEITL

-74 VPDVLEQTIKESAG
+74 VPEVLEQTIKESAG
-88 EDLIIRRLLLDY
+88 EDLIIRVLLLDY

-119 NESFQVG
+119 NESFQLG
-126 GVFIRQNYEAI
+126 GVFIRENYEAI
-137 LTGQGVSVDQFENDL
+137 LASQGVSVDQFENDL

-199 MDQVNVDPLEVNDYY
+199 KDQVNVDPSEVNDYY
-214 QNNLDLFQSNE
+214 QNNIDLFQSDE
-225 EVDVEYLEINI
+225 ELDVEYLEINI

-242 VQFSGDDIRDY
+242 VQFSGDEIRDY

-265 ERKSSHILVAIDQ
+265 ERKSSHILVAIDE

-284 AAELIKEIQSK
+284 AAKLIKEIQTK
-295 LEIETFEELAKQY
+295 LETEAFEELAKQY
-308 SDDPGSATQGGDLG
+308 SDDPGSAAQGGDLG

-342 GDISEAVKTDFGYH
+342 GDTSEAVKTDFGYH

-361 DIKPGQQQAY
+361 DIKPGQQQAF

-420 NNLDAFTRTGSTFL
+420 SNLDAFTRTGSTFL

-472 HRLPSTRDFAE
+472 HRLPSTRDFVE
-483 VQDDIQSFIMNQQA
+483 VQGDIQSFIMNQEA
-497 MRLANDYADELKN
+497 MKLANDYADGLKN
-510 NESLVFGDLS
+510 DESLVFGDLS
-520 EDDGIQVED
+520 QDDGIQVED

-544 DAIFALKRDLINE
+544 DAIFSLKKDLINE
-557 EIIVFS
+557 EIVVFS
-563 ESENVYLAKVSSV
+563 ELEKVYLAKVSSV

-610 SLRDNAEIFI
+610 SLRDNAEVFI

>member
-45 VNGEEITL
+45 VNDKEITL

-74 VPDVLEQTIKESAG
+74 VPEVLEQTIKESAG
-88 EDLIIRRLLLDY
+88 EDLIIRVLLLDY

-119 NESFQVG
+119 NESFQLG
-126 GVFIRQNYEAI
+126 GVFIRENYEAI
-137 LTGQGVSVDQFENDL
+137 LASQGVSVDQFENDL

-199 MDQVNVDPLEVNDYY
+199 KDQVNVDPSEVNDYY
-214 QNNLDLFQSNE
+214 QNNIDLFQSDE
-225 EVDVEYLEINI
+225 ELDVEYLEINI

-242 VQFSGDDIRDY
+242 VQFSGDEIRDY

-265 ERKSSHILVAIDQ
+265 ERKSSHILVAIDE

-284 AAELIKEIQSK
+284 AAELIKEIQTK
-295 LEIETFEELAKQY
+295 LETETFEELAKQY
-308 SDDPGSATQGGDLG
+308 SDDPGSAAQGGDLG

-342 GDISEAVKTDFGYH
+342 GDTSEAVKTDFGYH

-361 DIKPGQQQAY
+361 DIKPGQQQAF

-420 NNLDAFTRTGSTFL
+420 SNLDAFTRTGSTFL

-472 HRLPSTRDFAE
+472 HRLPSTRDFVE
-483 VQDDIQSFIMNQQA
+483 VQGDIQSFIMNQEA
-497 MRLANDYADELKN
+497 MKLANDYADGLKN
-510 NESLVFGDLS
+510 DKSLIFGDLS
-520 EDDGIQVED
+520 QDDGIQVED

-544 DAIFALKRDLINE
+544 DAIFSLKKDLINE
-557 EIIVFS
+557 EIVVFS
-563 ESENVYLAKVSSV
+563 ELEKVYLAKVSSV

-610 SLRDNAEIFI
+610 SLRDNAEVFI

>member
-13 IAIVFIGLLA
+13 IAIVFIGLLSM
-23 LTLVISFGNMEQT
+23 TLVISFGNMDQT
-36 PLQDNVVIT
+36 PLQDDVVIT

-53 FEFQEEFSNKLA
+53 FEFQEEFSNKLV

-74 VPDVLEQTIKESAG
+74 VPEVLEQTIKESAA

-100 LSNNGYR
+100 LSNRGYR

-119 NESFQVG
+119 NETFLLG
-126 GVFIRQNYEAI
+126 GVFDIENYKAI
-137 LTGQGVSVDQFENDL
+137 LASQGVTIEQFENDL

-164 LIETAFMTNA
+164 FIETAFITNT
-174 EFTQFIELQM
+174 EFTKFIELQM
-184 QERSGQMLIIDSSRF
+184 QERSGQLLTIDSSRF
-199 MDQVNVDPLEVNDYY
+199 MDQVEIDPAEVSDYY
-214 QNNLDLFQSNE
+214 ESNLDLFQSNE

-242 VQFSGDDIRDY
+242 VEFSADDLREY
-253 YENNLDRFVSNE
+253 YENNLDRFVTNE
-265 ERKSSHILVAIDQ
+265 ERKSSHILIAIDD

-284 AAELIKEIQSK
+284 AAELIEEIQSK
-295 LEIETFEELAKQY
+295 LDTETFEDLAKEY
-308 SDDPGSATQGGDLG
+308 SDDPGSAAVGGDLG
-322 WAETGLFVPEFES
+322 WAEPGLFVPEFES

-342 GDISEAVKTDFGYH
+342 GEISAPVKTDFGYH

-361 DIKPGQQQAY
+361 DIKTGQQQAF

-407 ELSTVAEKMSLKK
+407 ELASVADKMSLEL
-420 NNLDAFTRTGSTFL
+420 NNLDAFSRTGSSFL
-434 HQDPEMVNI
+434 HQDPEMVNM

-472 HRLPSTRDFAE
+472 HRLPATREFSE
-483 VQDDIQSFIMNQQA
+483 VQTDIESFLMNNRAMSLANEYAEGLKTQDSIVFDEIATEEGIQS
-497 MRLANDYADELKN
+497 
-510 NESLVFGDLS
+510 
-520 EDDGIQVED
+520 ED
-529 FQILRNSTNYSRGLS
+529 FQILRNSTNYPRGLS
-544 DAIFALKRDLINE
+544 EAIFSLHKDLIDQE
-557 EIIVFS
+557 MIVFS
-563 ESENVYLAKVSSV
+563 ELDSVYIAKVSSV
-576 DTGNLSLFS
+576 NSGNLSFFS
-585 DQERSDAKSDLSE
+585 DQERSDAKSDLSQ
-598 QYGSQ
+598 QYGSE

-610 SLRDNAEIFI
+610 SLRDNAEVFI

>member
-45 VNGEEITL
+45 VNDKEITL

-74 VPDVLEQTIKESAG
+74 VPEVLEQTIKESAG
-88 EDLIIRRLLLDY
+88 EDLIIRVLLLDY

-119 NESFQVG
+119 NESFQLG
-126 GVFIRQNYEAI
+126 GVFIRENYEAI
-137 LTGQGVSVDQFENDL
+137 LASQGVSVDQFENDL

-199 MDQVNVDPLEVNDYY
+199 KDQVNVDPSEVNDYY
-214 QNNLDLFQSNE
+214 QNNIDLFQSDE
-225 EVDVEYLEINI
+225 ELDVEYLEINI

-242 VQFSGDDIRDY
+242 VQFSGDEIRDY

-265 ERKSSHILVAIDQ
+265 ERKSSHILVAIDE

-284 AAELIKEIQSK
+284 AAKLIKEIQTK
-295 LEIETFEELAKQY
+295 LETETFEELAKQY
-308 SDDPGSATQGGDLG
+308 SDDPGSAAQGGDLG

-335 ALFSMNV
+335 ALFSMNL
-342 GDISEAVKTDFGYH
+342 GDTSEAVKTDFGYH

-361 DIKPGQQQAY
+361 DIKPGQQQAF

-472 HRLPSTRDFAE
+472 HRLPSTRDFTE
-483 VQDDIQSFIMNQQA
+483 VEDDIQSFIMNQQA

>member
-13 IAIVFIGLLA
+13 IAIVFIGLLSM
-23 LTLVISFGNMEQT
+23 TLVISFGNMDQT
-36 PLQDNVVIT
+36 PLQDDVVIT

-53 FEFQEEFSNKLA
+53 FEFQEEFSNKLV
-65 EFQDLLGDE
+65 EFQDVLGDE
-74 VPDVLEQTIKESAG
+74 VPEVLEQTIKESAA

-119 NESFQVG
+119 NETFLLG
-126 GVFIRQNYEAI
+126 GVFDIENYKAI
-137 LTGQGVSVDQFENDL
+137 LASQGVTIEQFENDL

-164 LIETAFMTNA
+164 FIETAFITNT

-184 QERSGQMLIIDSSRF
+184 QERTGQLLTIDSSRF
-199 MDQVNVDPLEVNDYY
+199 MDQVEINPAEVSDYY
-214 QNNLDLFQSNE
+214 ESNLDLFQSNE
-225 EVDVEYLEINI
+225 EVDVEYLEITI

-242 VQFSGDDIRDY
+242 VEFSADDLREY
-253 YENNLDRFVSNE
+253 YENNLDRFVTNE
-265 ERKSSHILVAIDQ
+265 ERKSSHILIAIDD
-278 DTTDEQ
+278 DTSDEQ
-284 AAELIKEIQSK
+284 AAELIEEIQSK
-295 LEIETFEELAKQY
+295 LDTQTFEDLAKEY
-308 SDDPGSATQGGDLG
+308 SDDPGSAAVGGDLG
-322 WAETGLFVPEFES
+322 WAEPGLFVPEFES

-342 GDISEAVKTDFGYH
+342 GEISAPVKTDFGYH

-361 DIKPGQQQAY
+361 DIKTGQQQAF

-407 ELSTVAEKMSLKK
+407 ELATVADKMSLEL
-420 NNLDAFTRTGSTFL
+420 NNLDAFSRTGSTFL
-434 HQDPEMVNI
+434 HQDPEMVNM

-472 HRLPSTRDFAE
+472 HRLPATREFSE
-483 VQDDIQSFIMNQQA
+483 VQTDIQSFLMNNRA
-497 MRLANDYADELKN
+497 MSLANEYAEGLKTQDSIVFDEIAT
-510 NESLVFGDLS
+510 E
-520 EDDGIQVED
+520 EGIQSED
-529 FQILRNSTNYSRGLS
+529 FQILRNSTNYPRGLS
-544 DAIFALKRDLINE
+544 EAIFSLHKDLIDQE
-557 EIIVFS
+557 MIVFS
-563 ESENVYLAKVSSV
+563 ELDSVYIAKVSSV
-576 DTGNLSLFS
+576 NSGDLSFFS
-585 DQERSDAKSDLSE
+585 DEERSGAKSDLSQ
-598 QYGSQ
+598 QYGSE

-610 SLRDNAEIFI
+610 SLRDNAEVLI

>member
-225 EVDVEYLEINI
+225 EVDGEYLEINI

-265 ERKSSHILVAIDQ
+265 ERKSSHILVAIDE
-278 DTTDEQ
+278 DKTDEQ

-308 SDDPGSATQGGDLG
+308 SDDPGSAAQGGDLG

-443 LFSPGS
+443 LFSPGA

-483 VQDDIQSFIMNQQA
+483 VRDDIQSFIMNQQA

-544 DAIFALKRDLINE
+544 DAIFALERDLINE

>member
-265 ERKSSHILVAIDQ
+265 ERKSSHILVAIDE

-308 SDDPGSATQGGDLG
+308 SDDPGSAAQGGDLG

-472 HRLPSTRDFAE
+472 HRLPSTRDFTE
-483 VQDDIQSFIMNQQA
+483 VQGDIQSFIMNQQA

>member
-45 VNGEEITL
+45 VNDKEITL

-74 VPDVLEQTIKESAG
+74 VPEVLEQTIKESAG
-88 EDLIIRRLLLDY
+88 EDLIIRVLLLDY

-119 NESFQVG
+119 NESFQLG
-126 GVFIRQNYEAI
+126 GVFIRENYEAI
-137 LTGQGVSVDQFENDL
+137 LASQGVSVDQFENDL

-199 MDQVNVDPLEVNDYY
+199 KDQVNVDPSEVNDYY
-214 QNNLDLFQSNE
+214 QNNIDLFQSDE
-225 EVDVEYLEINI
+225 ELDVEYLEINI

-242 VQFSGDDIRDY
+242 VQFSGDEIRDY

-265 ERKSSHILVAIDQ
+265 ERKSSHILVAIDE

-284 AAELIKEIQSK
+284 AAELIKEIQTK
-295 LEIETFEELAKQY
+295 LETETFEELAKQY
-308 SDDPGSATQGGDLG
+308 SDDPGSAAQGGDLG

-335 ALFSMNV
+335 ALFSLNV
-342 GDISEAVKTDFGYH
+342 GDTSEAVKTDFGYH

-361 DIKPGQQQAY
+361 DVKPGQQQAF

-420 NNLDAFTRTGSTFL
+420 SNLDAFTRTGSTFL

-472 HRLPSTRDFAE
+472 HRLPSTRDFVE
-483 VQDDIQSFIMNQQA
+483 VQGDIQSFIMNQEA
-497 MRLANDYADELKN
+497 MKLANDYADGLKN
-510 NESLVFGDLS
+510 DESLVFGDLS
-520 EDDGIQVED
+520 QDDGIQVED

-544 DAIFALKRDLINE
+544 DAIFSLKKDLINE
-557 EIIVFS
+557 EIVVFS
-563 ESENVYLAKVSSV
+563 ELEKVYLAKVSSV

-610 SLRDNAEIFI
+610 SLRDNAEVFI

>member
-13 IAIVFIGLLA
+13 IAIVFIGLLSM
-23 LTLVISFGNMEQT
+23 TLVISFGNMDQT
-36 PLQDNVVIT
+36 PLQDDVVIT

-53 FEFQEEFSNKLA
+53 FEFQEEFSNKLV
-65 EFQDLLGDE
+65 EFQDVLGDE
-74 VPDVLEQTIKESAG
+74 VPEVLEQTIKESAA

-100 LSNNGYR
+100 LSNSGYR

-119 NESFQVG
+119 NETFLLG
-126 GVFIRQNYEAI
+126 GVFDIENYKAI
-137 LTGQGVSVDQFENDL
+137 LASQGVTIEQFENDL

-164 LIETAFMTNA
+164 FIETAFITNT

-184 QERSGQMLIIDSSRF
+184 QERTGQLLTIDSSRF
-199 MDQVNVDPLEVNDYY
+199 MDQVEINPAEVSDYY
-214 QNNLDLFQSNE
+214 ESNLDLFQSNE
-225 EVDVEYLEINI
+225 EVDVEYLEITI

-242 VQFSGDDIRDY
+242 VEFSADDLREY
-253 YENNLDRFVSNE
+253 YENNLDRFVTNE
-265 ERKSSHILVAIDQ
+265 ERKSSHILIAIDD

-284 AAELIKEIQSK
+284 AAELIEEIQSK
-295 LEIETFEELAKQY
+295 LDTETFEDLAKEY
-308 SDDPGSATQGGDLG
+308 SDDPGSAAVGGDLG
-322 WAETGLFVPEFES
+322 WAEPGLFVPEFES
-335 ALFSMNV
+335 TLFSMNV
-342 GDISEAVKTDFGYH
+342 GEISAPVKTDFGYH

-361 DIKPGQQQAY
+361 DIKTGQQQAF

-407 ELSTVAEKMSLKK
+407 ELATVADKMSLEL
-420 NNLDAFTRTGSTFL
+420 NNLDAFSRTGSTFL
-434 HQDPEMVNI
+434 HQDPEMVNM

-472 HRLPSTRDFAE
+472 HRLPATREFSE
-483 VQDDIQSFIMNQQA
+483 VQTDIQSFLMNNRA
-497 MRLANDYADELKN
+497 MSLANEYAEGLKTQDSIVFDEIAT
-510 NESLVFGDLS
+510 E
-520 EDDGIQVED
+520 EGIQSED
-529 FQILRNSTNYSRGLS
+529 FQILRNSTNYPRGLS
-544 DAIFALKRDLINE
+544 EAIFSLHKDLIDQE
-557 EIIVFS
+557 MIVFS
-563 ESENVYLAKVSSV
+563 ELDSVYIAKVSSV
-576 DTGNLSLFS
+576 NSGNLSFFS
-585 DQERSDAKSDLSE
+585 DQERSDAKSDLSQ
-598 QYGSQ
+598 QYGSE

-610 SLRDNAEIFI
+610 SLRDNAEVFI

>member
-13 IAIVFIGLLA
+13 IAIVFIGLLSM
-23 LTLVISFGNMEQT
+23 TLVISFGNMDQT
-36 PLQDNVVIT
+36 PLQDDVVIT
-45 VNGEEITL
+45 VNDEEITL
-53 FEFQEEFSNKLA
+53 FEFQEEFSNKLV

-74 VPDVLEQTIKESAG
+74 VPEVLEQTIKESAA

-100 LSNNGYR
+100 LSNSGYR

-119 NESFQVG
+119 NETFLLG
-126 GVFIRQNYEAI
+126 GVFDIENYKAI
-137 LTGQGVSVDQFENDL
+137 LASQGVTIEQFENDL
-152 RLQLEINQLRRG
+152 RLQLEIDQLRRG
-164 LIETAFMTNA
+164 FIETAFITNT

-184 QERSGQMLIIDSSRF
+184 QERSGQLLTIDSSRF
-199 MDQVNVDPLEVNDYY
+199 MDQVEIDPAEVSDYY
-214 QNNLDLFQSNE
+214 ESNLDLFQSNE

-242 VQFSGDDIRDY
+242 VEFSADDLREY
-253 YENNLDRFVSNE
+253 YENNLDRFVTNE
-265 ERKSSHILVAIDQ
+265 ERKSSHILIAIDD

-284 AAELIKEIQSK
+284 AAELIEEIQSK
-295 LEIETFEELAKQY
+295 LDTETFEDLAKEY
-308 SDDPGSATQGGDLG
+308 SDDPGSAAVGGDLG
-322 WAETGLFVPEFES
+322 WAEPGLFVPEFES

-342 GDISEAVKTDFGYH
+342 GEISAPVKTDFGYH

-361 DIKPGQQQAY
+361 DIKTGQQQEF

-407 ELSTVAEKMSLKK
+407 ELASVADKMSLEL
-420 NNLDAFTRTGSTFL
+420 NNLDAFSRTGSSFL
-434 HQDPEMVNI
+434 HQDPEMVNM

-472 HRLPSTRDFAE
+472 HRLPATREFSE
-483 VQDDIQSFIMNQQA
+483 VQTDIQSFLMNNRA
-497 MRLANDYADELKN
+497 MSLANEYAEDLKTQDSVIFAEIA
-510 NESLVFGDLS
+510 NE
-520 EDDGIQVED
+520 DGIQSED
-529 FQILRNSTNYSRGLS
+529 FQILRNSTNYPRGLS
-544 DAIFALKRDLINE
+544 EAIFSLHKDLIDQE
-557 EIIVFS
+557 MIVFS
-563 ESENVYLAKVSSV
+563 ELDSVYIAKVSSINSG
-576 DTGNLSLFS
+576 DLSFFS
-585 DQERSDAKSDLSE
+585 DEERSGAKSDLSQ
-598 QYGSQ
+598 QYGSE

-610 SLRDNAEIFI
+610 SLRDNAEVFI

>member
-74 VPDVLEQTIKESAG
+74 VPEVLEQTIKESAG
-88 EDLIIRRLLLDY
+88 EDLIIRVLLLDY

-119 NESFQVG
+119 NESFQLG
-126 GVFIRQNYEAI
+126 GVFIRENYEAI
-137 LTGQGVSVDQFENDL
+137 LASQGVSVDQFENDL

-199 MDQVNVDPLEVNDYY
+199 KDQVNVDPSEVNDYY
-214 QNNLDLFQSNE
+214 QNNIDLFQSNE
-225 EVDVEYLEINI
+225 ELDVEYLEINI

-242 VQFSGDDIRDY
+242 VQFSGDEIRDY

-265 ERKSSHILVAIDQ
+265 ERKSSHILVAIDE

-284 AAELIKEIQSK
+284 AAKLIKEIQTK
-295 LEIETFEELAKQY
+295 LETETFEELAKQY
-308 SDDPGSATQGGDLG
+308 SDDPGSAAQGGDLG

-342 GDISEAVKTDFGYH
+342 GDTSEAVKTDFGYH

-361 DIKPGQQQAY
+361 GIKPGQQQAF

-420 NNLDAFTRTGSTFL
+420 SNLDAFTRTGSTFL

-472 HRLPSTRDFAE
+472 HRLPSTRDFVE
-483 VQDDIQSFIMNQQA
+483 VQGDIQSFIINQEA
-497 MRLANDYADELKN
+497 MKLANDYADGLKN
-510 NESLVFGDLS
+510 DESLVFGDLS
-520 EDDGIQVED
+520 QDDGIQVED

-544 DAIFALKRDLINE
+544 DAIFSLKKDLINE
-557 EIIVFS
+557 EIVVFS
-563 ESENVYLAKVSSV
+563 ELEKVYLAKVSSV

-610 SLRDNAEIFI
+610 SLRDNAEVFI

>member
-13 IAIVFIGLLA
+13 IAIVFIGLLSM
-23 LTLVISFGNMEQT
+23 TLVISFGNMDQT
-36 PLQDNVVIT
+36 PLQDDVVIT

-53 FEFQEEFSNKLA
+53 FEFQEEFSNKLV
-65 EFQDLLGDE
+65 EFQDVLGDE
-74 VPDVLEQTIKESAG
+74 VPEVLEQTIKESAA

-100 LSNNGYR
+100 LSNSGYR

-119 NESFQVG
+119 NETFLLG
-126 GVFIRQNYEAI
+126 GVFDIENYKAI
-137 LTGQGVSVDQFENDL
+137 LASQGVTIEQFENDL

-164 LIETAFMTNA
+164 LIETAFITNT

-184 QERSGQMLIIDSSRF
+184 QERTGQLLTIDSSRF
-199 MDQVNVDPLEVNDYY
+199 MNQVEINPAEVSDYY
-214 QNNLDLFQSNE
+214 ESNLDLFQSNE
-225 EVDVEYLEINI
+225 EVDVEYLEITI

-242 VQFSGDDIRDY
+242 VEFSADDLRDY
-253 YENNLDRFVSNE
+253 YENNLDRFVTNE
-265 ERKSSHILVAIDQ
+265 ERKSSHILIAIDD

-284 AAELIKEIQSK
+284 AAELIEEIQSK
-295 LEIETFEELAKQY
+295 LDTQTFEDLAKEY
-308 SDDPGSATQGGDLG
+308 SDDPGSAAVGGDLG
-322 WAETGLFVPEFES
+322 WAEPGLFVPEFES

-342 GDISEAVKTDFGYH
+342 GEISAPVKTDFGYH

-361 DIKPGQQQAY
+361 DIKTGQQQAF

-407 ELSTVAEKMSLKK
+407 ELATVADKMSLEL
-420 NNLDAFTRTGSTFL
+420 NNLDAFSRTGSTFL

-472 HRLPSTRDFAE
+472 HRLPATKEFSE
-483 VQDDIQSFIMNQQA
+483 VQADIQSFLMNNRA
-497 MRLANDYADELKN
+497 MNLANEYAEGLKTQDSIVFDEIAT
-510 NESLVFGDLS
+510 E
-520 EDDGIQVED
+520 EGIQSEN
-529 FQILRNSTNYSRGLS
+529 FQILRNSTNYPRGLS
-544 DAIFALKRDLINE
+544 EAIFSLHKDLIDQE
-557 EIIVFS
+557 MIVFS
-563 ESENVYLAKVSSV
+563 ELDSVYIAKVSSV
-576 DTGNLSLFS
+576 NSGNLSFFS
-585 DQERSDAKSDLSE
+585 DQERSDAKSDLSQ
-598 QYGSQ
+598 QYGSE
-603 DLDGLAQ
+603 DLDALAQ
-610 SLRDNAEIFI
+610 SLRDNAEVFI

>member
-265 ERKSSHILVAIDQ
+265 ERKSSHILVAIDE

-483 VQDDIQSFIMNQQA
+483 VRDDIQSFIMNQQA

-563 ESENVYLAKVSSV
+563 ESENVYLAKISSV

>member
-265 ERKSSHILVAIDQ
+265 ERKSSHILVAIDE

-308 SDDPGSATQGGDLG
+308 SDDPGSAAQGGDLG

-434 HQDPEMVNI
+434 HQDSEMVNI

-610 SLRDNAEIFI
+610 SLRDNAEILI

>member
-45 VNGEEITL
+45 VNDKEITL

-74 VPDVLEQTIKESAG
+74 VPEVLEQTIKESAG
-88 EDLIIRRLLLDY
+88 EDLIIRVLLLDY

-119 NESFQVG
+119 NESFQLG
-126 GVFIRQNYEAI
+126 GVFIRENYEAI
-137 LTGQGVSVDQFENDL
+137 LASQGVSVDQFENDL

-199 MDQVNVDPLEVNDYY
+199 KDQVNVDPSEVNDYY
-214 QNNLDLFQSNE
+214 ENNIDLFQSNE
-225 EVDVEYLEINI
+225 ELDVEYLEINI

-242 VQFSGDDIRDY
+242 VQFSGDEIRDY

-265 ERKSSHILVAIDQ
+265 ERKSSHILVAIDE

-284 AAELIKEIQSK
+284 AAKLIKEIQTK
-295 LEIETFEELAKQY
+295 LETETFEELAKQY
-308 SDDPGSATQGGDLG
+308 SDDPGSAAQGGDLG

-335 ALFSMNV
+335 ALFSMNL
-342 GDISEAVKTDFGYH
+342 GDTSEAVKTDFGYH

-361 DIKPGQQQAY
+361 DIKPGQQQAF

-420 NNLDAFTRTGSTFL
+420 SNLDAFTRTGSTFL

-472 HRLPSTRDFAE
+472 HRLPSTRDFVE
-483 VQDDIQSFIMNQQA
+483 VQGDIQSFIMNQEA
-497 MRLANDYADELKN
+497 MKLANDYADGLKN
-510 NESLVFGDLS
+510 DESLVFGDLS
-520 EDDGIQVED
+520 QDDGIQVED

-544 DAIFALKRDLINE
+544 DAIFSLKKDLINE
-557 EIIVFS
+557 EIVVFS
-563 ESENVYLAKVSSV
+563 ELEKVYLAKVSSV

-610 SLRDNAEIFI
+610 SLRDNAEVFI

>member
-13 IAIVFIGLLA
+13 IAIVFIGLLS
-23 LTLVISFGNMEQT
+23 LTLIISFGNMDQT

-74 VPDVLEQTIKESAG
+74 VPEVLEQTIKESAG

-100 LSNNGYR
+100 LSNSGYR

-112 VAELIRT
+112 VAELIRN

-126 GVFIRQNYEAI
+126 GVFNRQNYEAI
-137 LTGQGVSVDQFENDL
+137 LASQGASVDQFENDL

-199 MDQVNVDPLEVNDYY
+199 MDQVNIDPSEINDYY

-265 ERKSSHILVAIDQ
+265 ERKSSHILVAIDE

-284 AAELIKEIQSK
+284 AADLIKEIQSK
-295 LEIETFEELAKQY
+295 FDTETFEELAKQY
-308 SDDPGSATQGGDLG
+308 SDDPGSAAQGGDLG

-396 QMADLTLQSYN
+396 QMADLTLQAYN
-407 ELSTVAEKMSLKK
+407 ELSTVAEKMSLEK
-420 NNLDAFTRTGSTFL
+420 NNLDAFTRTGATFL

-472 HRLPSTRDFAE
+472 HRLPSTRDFSE
-483 VQDDIQSFIMNQQA
+483 VQNDIQSFIMNQEA

-510 NESLVFGDLS
+510 NESLVFDDLS
-520 EDDGIQVED
+520 EGDGIQVED
-529 FQILRNSTNYSRGLS
+529 FQILRNSTNYSKGLS
-544 DAIFALKRDLINE
+544 DAIFSLNKDLINQQ
-557 EIIVFS
+557 IVVFS
-563 ESENVYLAKVSSV
+563 ELDNVYLAKVSSV
-576 DTGNLSLFS
+576 DIGNLSLFS

-610 SLRDNAEIFI
+610 SLRDNAEVFI